1 MNHLLTGVFLLY
13 YAGHP
18 VLYMFGQ
25 VMNSTI
31 RADGNPK
38 FTMTSTLDSCSICL
52 LTHKDKNCDLVK
64 LFASYG
70 VKVVSGSD
78 FEGLGANSV
87 RLRLPPQE
95 QEKALPCI
103 VRDIDRGASD
113 KVS

>member
-1 MNHLLTGVFLLY
+1 
-13 YAGHP
+13 
-18 VLYMFGQ
+18 MFGQ
-25 VMNSTI
+25 VMNSII

-52 LTHKDKNCDLVK
+52 LTHKGKNCDLAK

-95 QEKALPCI
+95 QEKALLCI
-103 VRDIDRGASD
+103 VRNIDRGASD